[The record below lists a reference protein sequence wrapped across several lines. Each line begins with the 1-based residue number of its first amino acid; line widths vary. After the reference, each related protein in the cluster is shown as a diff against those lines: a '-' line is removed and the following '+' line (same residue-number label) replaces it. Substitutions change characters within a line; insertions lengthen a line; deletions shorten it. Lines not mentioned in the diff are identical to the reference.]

1 MPRIHLICQICGK
14 DVDKDAVFL
23 NEAPHYTLCPECAK
37 AFWTCSTCSYGKN
50 CKLQENPDHIPQVVN
65 QVVRQGGMVI
75 QQQVVNP
82 ELIKRTCQA
91 GCRCYHAESGTCFKQ
106 NLGNCPQHELDAIYA
121 TQK

>member
-1 MPRIHLICQICGK
+1 MPRIHLICQVCGK
-14 DVDKDAVFL
+14 DVDKDAVFQ
-23 NEAPHYTLCPECAK
+23 NDPPYYTLCPQCAQ
-37 AFWTCSTCSYGKN
+37 AFWTCSTCSHVKN

-91 GCRCYHAESGTCFKQ
+91 GCHCYHAESQTCFKQ
-106 NLGNCPQHELDAIYA
+106 NLGICPQHELDAIYVP
-121 TQK
+121 QK